1 MPRTAKVFMTNRSQA
16 VRLPKEF
23 QFATDEVLIRKV
35 GDDVILSPRPRDWR
49 VVPGVGAGGVRRVH
63 GRRRGPARPGTGA
76 LMPRFMLDTD
86 TCSYIM
92 KRSHPLVLKRLQA
105 VPVDDVCM
113 SVVTKA
119 ELLYGVEVSPRR
131 AQDAA
136 ALAAFLP
143 YVEAVDFDDDA
154 ALHYAEIRADLKQR
168 GALIGAND
176 LFIAAHARA
185 LGLTLVTNNTA
196 EFERVPGPHDRELD
210 ASDSSQAVSCARPT
224 FRVEPTDRHAL

>member
-1 MPRTAKVFMTNRSQA
+1 MPST
-16 VRLPKEF
+16 
-23 QFATDEVLIRKV
+23 
-35 GDDVILSPRPRDWR
+35 
-49 VVPGVGAGGVRRVH
+49 
-63 GRRRGPARPGTGA
+63 RRGAAGEKA
-76 LMPRFMLDTD
+76 ARFMLDTD

-119 ELLYGVEVSPRR
+119 ELLYGVEISPRR

-143 YVEAVDFDDDA
+143 YVQAVTLDEDA
-154 ALHYAEIRADLKQR
+154 ALHYAEIRADLRRR
-168 GALIGAND
+168 GAMIGAND

-185 LGLTLVTNNTA
+185 LGLVLVTNNTT
-196 EFERVPGPHDRELD
+196 EFERVTGLRLENWTLPRRKG
-210 ASDSSQAVSCARPT
+210 
-224 FRVEPTDRHAL
+224 